1 MLAHEIREI
10 LVAFLFELKSIDGAY
25 EQLAMK
31 SDRFWAVLTLPLKIA
46 PLFQGVSS
54 LAICGHEAAARDAMK
69 LVNLYADEY
78 TASQVRKRGKLPIV
92 LGELEVMR
100 LSCSLGMLSSVNP
113 KDFEMEMLEAREFDE
128 DFALFLRKRV
138 FAMDKRDQGGDI
150 AILSLFGKQE
160 GIKHELKRLKFWS
173 ADMERELKV
182 DDQGIY
188 SVSLSQSE
196 ERNLRLDF
204 DYQQEKFCNEFLEA
218 SGRWPEAELKTIE
231 GMLAQSLLNV
241 HDQTK
246 DQCAAD
252 EMERGETALVSPN
265 EISSGSDKS
274 GELFAFSIEDFRSIP
289 ASSADPITVP
299 SQGLSAQCFGD
310 TLFILDPNAKRIHV
324 LRLEVTVRSLGSFER
339 TEQEDIFLSVL
350 NASVSMFTVFRME
363 MRYDKE
369 IDDLFARFQKGV
381 ALIKGDPSLFRGKL
395 YMSVKDV
402 NPNDQKGVLDEFVT
416 KVQKL
421 VGANKE
427 SNFLLDLYS
436 GQLDINCSPPLG
448 TIGYYQSLMHAQN
461 FVENSLGGDKDMGF
475 RTVTSEKHHLALGK
489 LVTKAD
495 AEEIDVE
502 ERKYKTGERGIAEMC
517 NLYCSKMGR
526 EHVHY
531 VDCDQGSTAKCVYS
545 GSTTDQRRH
554 CTRALDPKPE
564 KETDEILH
572 EQFWKTLGW
581 EDPCTSKLELE
592 LFGKCGYK
600 CDAPIHDDKPSY
612 CILPAWH
619 TPEPKPSSGFDGFT
633 YVSGHK
639 FECSHVASSGKIHH
653 VFVLDCSGSMSG
665 RPWDDLLAAVR
676 EYIYNRIADGGSL
689 DLVSIVTFD
698 TSSQIVY
705 EAQNITTLTK
715 AGIPYRGGGTTY
727 AAGLRAASEVLSRVN
742 FDVYKPA
749 VVFFSD
755 GQPFDPLPGEQLAL
769 HIKACYQKYGLLAFA
784 VGFGRINLSILERV
798 AQKMGGAYHQVL
810 TGNELKT
817 TFFSISASLS
827 SRAGLA
833 LANPVHERNCVI
845 CGQDLA
851 SEETV
856 NLKPCDH
863 ELHTECLEVLVRNAE
878 QDGECARCPSCR
890 CKISS

>member
-1 MLAHEIREI
+1 
-10 LVAFLFELKSIDGAY
+10 
-25 EQLAMK
+25 
-31 SDRFWAVLTLPLKIA
+31 
-46 PLFQGVSS
+46 
-54 LAICGHEAAARDAMK
+54 
-69 LVNLYADEY
+69 
-78 TASQVRKRGKLPIV
+78 
-92 LGELEVMR
+92 
-100 LSCSLGMLSSVNP
+100 
-113 KDFEMEMLEAREFDE
+113 
-128 DFALFLRKRV
+128 
-138 FAMDKRDQGGDI
+138 
-150 AILSLFGKQE
+150 
-160 GIKHELKRLKFWS
+160 
-173 ADMERELKV
+173 
-182 DDQGIY
+182 
-188 SVSLSQSE
+188 
-196 ERNLRLDF
+196 
-204 DYQQEKFCNEFLEA
+204 
-218 SGRWPEAELKTIE
+218 
-231 GMLAQSLLNV
+231 
-241 HDQTK
+241 
-246 DQCAAD
+246 
-252 EMERGETALVSPN
+252 
-265 EISSGSDKS
+265 
-274 GELFAFSIEDFRSIP
+274 
-289 ASSADPITVP
+289 
-299 SQGLSAQCFGD
+299 
-310 TLFILDPNAKRIHV
+310 
-324 LRLEVTVRSLGSFER
+324 
-339 TEQEDIFLSVL
+339 
-350 NASVSMFTVFRME
+350 ME

-475 RTVTSEKHHLALGK
+475 RSGKAFLNCIRLVLAKITILDWTSLDEGTKQFQLSEICSQLPGVIRTGCIVPQEY
-489 LVTKAD
+489 VTKEGVIASYLKEDILSGSNGKVLDVDVQTMCTEYPAMAEKWGVLNAHVNFDKLSDWTIDFGFDCCSTSDETVAHVHNAMKMLLQRFLDMNESVRVHMCGNGHECQGMCDEKGICRVDVFLKQSSKTFTGARGSFQFTFQEMNGSRKKCSMLLPPGQQTHQGAHTCIHVSDGDQVGEIIHYCEVRCPCCSYFCKKKHGHFGSHTTSHGNMRNTYFLSD

-517 NLYCSKMGR
+517 NVYCSKMGR

-531 VDCDQGSTAKCVYS
+531 VNCDQRSTAKCVYS

-554 CTRALDPKPE
+554 CIRALDPKPE
-564 KETDEILH
+564 KEVDEILH

-639 FECSHVASSGKIHH
+639 FECSHVASGGKIHH
-653 VFVLDCSGSMSG
+653 VFVLDCSGSMRG
-665 RPWDDLLAAVR
+665 HPWNDLLAAVR

-698 TSSQIVY
+698 SSSKIVY

-715 AGIPYRGGGTTY
+715 AGIPYRGGGTTF

-755 GQPFDPLPGEQLAL
+755 GQPCDPLPGEQLAL

-863 ELHTECLEVLVRNAE
+863 ELHTACLEVLVRNAE